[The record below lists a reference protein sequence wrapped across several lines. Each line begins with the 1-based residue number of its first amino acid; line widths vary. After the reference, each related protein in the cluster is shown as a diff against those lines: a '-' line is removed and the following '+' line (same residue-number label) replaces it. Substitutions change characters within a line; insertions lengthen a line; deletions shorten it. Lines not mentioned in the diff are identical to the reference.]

1 MGKLLGTGLLYRTAK
16 SQYMVDNTIEG
27 AELALVMGEIIKQLL
42 KSGKIV
48 RTAVPLTESIV
59 EAVCGNQPLQIPWN
73 LFY

>member
-1 MGKLLGTGLLYRTAK
+1 MGCVAA
-16 SQYMVDNTIEG
+16 SFPMAQQIP
-27 AELALVMGEIIKQLL
+27 LALSVIFDAAGVDFTLLAL

-59 EAVCGNQPLQIPWN
+59 EAVCGNQALQIPWN